1 MKTISQ
7 IAQILGGII
16 MIHFLFEA
24 LETFSQAF
32 SARSHLVDEKV
43 GSFTVLGKHLL
54 LWSSFLNSYIQYF
67 TEDGAFQQQQQQQQ
81 QQRRRRR
88 KKQTEIQK

>member
-7 IAQILGGII
+7 IVQILGGMI

-32 SARSHLVDEKV
+32 AARSHLVDEKV

-67 TEDGAFQQQQQQQQ
+67 TEDGAFQQQQQK
-81 QQRRRRR
+81 REEEGE
-88 KKQTEIQK
+88 KNKLKFKNND